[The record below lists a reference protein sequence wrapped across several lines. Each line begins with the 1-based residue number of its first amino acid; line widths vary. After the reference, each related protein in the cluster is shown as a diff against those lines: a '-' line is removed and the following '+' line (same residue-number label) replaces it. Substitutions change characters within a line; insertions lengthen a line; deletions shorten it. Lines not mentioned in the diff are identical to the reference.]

1 MENFNAENEKENDI
15 ESNEEF
21 PEINNNKKSLIT
33 CAKLNRYF
41 LIIIL
46 CPIFGMITNLFIDL
60 IIDTKIIQRL
70 DFALTFFNCLSYFLA
85 GLFHFIYNFK
95 ESVKKENN
103 ENNENNESSRS
114 STKIYIYNEIK
125 NENYNPHRIFM
136 IIILLA
142 SLIIIRCLLSTFFYD
157 KNVFEKRLFYF
168 FFIPLFSKIIL
179 KENIYKH
186 QYFSILIS
194 LCGIIFLLIPVCL
207 KFTTDDIVPNITNFI
222 NGISYS
228 LFLVI
233 IKYLVEKYYLSP
245 LKISLFVGII
255 SLFISFIYFII
266 YSLIKYHDLN
276 YFKDCFDFAQ
286 EENKLKL
293 SIYIILLFIFTL
305 IFQLLT
311 LSALFYF
318 SPSLVIITDIINPIL
333 EWIVF
338 TIINGANI
346 PDVFLNPI
354 GYLIVLF
361 AALIYNEIII
371 FNFFGLNKETKK
383 FVNQRLSEEFEEIK
397 EIHDAIISESDN

>member
-1 MENFNAENEKENDI
+1 M
-15 ESNEEF
+15 
-21 PEINNNKKSLIT
+21 
-33 CAKLNRYF
+33 
-41 LIIIL
+41 
-46 CPIFGMITNLFIDL
+46 
-60 IIDTKIIQRL
+60 
-70 DFALTFFNCLSYFLA
+70 
-85 GLFHFIYNFK
+85 
-95 ESVKKENN
+95 
-103 ENNENNESSRS
+103 
-114 STKIYIYNEIK
+114 
-125 NENYNPHRIFM
+125 
-136 IIILLA
+136 
-142 SLIIIRCLLSTFFYD
+142 
-157 KNVFEKRLFYF
+157 
-168 FFIPLFSKIIL
+168 
-179 KENIYKH
+179 
-186 QYFSILIS
+186 
-194 LCGIIFLLIPVCL
+194 
-207 KFTTDDIVPNITNFI
+207 
-222 NGISYS
+222 
-228 LFLVI
+228 
-233 IKYLVEKYYLSP
+233 
-245 LKISLFVGII
+245 
-255 SLFISFIYFII
+255 
-266 YSLIKYHDLN
+266 IKYHDLN

>member
-15 ESNEEF
+15 ESNEEL
-21 PEINNNKKSLIT
+21 PKINNNKKSLIT

-70 DFALTFFNCLSYFLA
+70 DFALTFFNCLSYFLT

-103 ENNENNESSRS
+103 ENNEGSRS
-114 STKIYIYNEIK
+114 STKIYIYNKIK

-194 LCGIIFLLIPVCL
+194 IFGIIFLLIPVCL